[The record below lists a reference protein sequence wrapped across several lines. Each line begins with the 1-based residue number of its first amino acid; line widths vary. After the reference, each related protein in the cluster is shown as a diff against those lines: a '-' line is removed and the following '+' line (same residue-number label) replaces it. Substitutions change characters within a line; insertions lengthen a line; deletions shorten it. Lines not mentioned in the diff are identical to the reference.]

1 LLDNLPLDVMAE
13 HCRGPIIAV
22 DVYPYNRP
30 KNEGKGRSHKRLVD
44 RLAEFKPFS
53 HKGPWL
59 FDVLV
64 HATLVGSQHM
74 TAMSLSSHPPALHLV
89 PDLAKFRVL
98 DWRAYEALF
107 QAGYVSAKHELEAGR
122 LPRSLWEG
130 RLEDT
135 AS

>member
-1 LLDNLPLDVMAE
+1 
-13 HCRGPIIAV
+13 
-22 DVYPYNRP
+22 
-30 KNEGKGRSHKRLVD
+30 
-44 RLAEFKPFS
+44 
-53 HKGPWL
+53 
-59 FDVLV
+59 
-64 HATLVGSQHM
+64 M
-74 TAMSLSSHPPALHLV
+74 TAQSLSSHPPALHLV

-107 QAGYVSAKHELEAGR
+107 QAGYASAKHELEAGR